1 MQESEYFSSYGG
13 KHRIGAVD
21 LFNYSKF
28 QSAANENQ
36 IVFLKELIKSSL
48 MGGWIQD
55 HKYIQQL
62 LTLMQI

>member
-1 MQESEYFSSYGG
+1 MQESEYFTSYCG

-21 LFNYSKF
+21 LLNYIKF
-28 QSAANENQ
+28 QSVANEKQ
-36 IVFLKELIKSSL
+36 ILVLKEHINSSL
-48 MGGWIQD
+48 MGGWIED